1 MILSYQD
8 IHSDVKVDCD
18 VAVIGSGA
26 GGAVIAKELAEMGH
40 SVAVVEEGGY
50 FTRKDFRCRPVKSML
65 SMYQDSGQT
74 FTLGTPICI
83 LPLGKTVGGTTT
95 INSGTCL
102 RIPPKV
108 LKEWQEN
115 YGLKELNE
123 EELGLFCERIER
135 FLYVQPADPEV
146 VGTNNLKFKEG
157 ADKLGY
163 SAGFLPRNAKECEG
177 SGLCAFGCP
186 IDAKQSMNISY
197 IPEASKL
204 GTTIYANCLAEKIV
218 VENGRATGVL
228 GHFVDPDSG
237 RKAKSIQLGAK
248 AVILAAGAIYTPY
261 FLLKN
266 KLATSSG
273 QVGKHLRIHP
283 CAGVAASFDEDV
295 CCWDG
300 IPQSTYVDEFFE
312 EEGIM
317 FEGATTPPE
326 VQSNT
331 LPYAGNKHAKLM
343 SQFSKIALFGSMVS
357 DTSEGSVRALP
368 FSHRPIVL
376 YNLNKNDIRRLQLS
390 VVHLAE
396 IWFAAGAK
404 RVYPMLARMA
414 ELTSPKQVEEL
425 KRFKLSGK
433 DFTITAYHPMG
444 TCRMGSD
451 PTKSVVNV
459 NCETWDVKRLF
470 ICDASV
476 FPTSLGV
483 NPQMTIMA
491 IATRTAAY
499 IDGVLARTNSTK
511 EVVINDDTV

>member
-8 IHSDVKVDCD
+8 IHSDVKIDCD

-40 SVAVVEEGGY
+40 SVVVVEEGGY
-50 FTRKDFRCRPVKSML
+50 FTRKDFRCRPVESML
-65 SMYQDSGQT
+65 LMYRDRGQT
-74 FTLGTPICI
+74 FTLGRPICI

-108 LKEWQEN
+108 LKDWQEN
-115 YGLKELNE
+115 YGLKELGE
-123 EELGLFCERIER
+123 EELGLFYERIEK

-163 SAGFLPRNAKECEG
+163 SAGFLWRNAKECEG

-186 IDAKQSMNISY
+186 IDAKQSMNVSY
-197 IPEASKL
+197 IPEASNL
-204 GTTIYANCLAEKIV
+204 GASIYTHCLAEKIA
-218 VENGRATGVL
+218 VENGRATGIL

-237 RKAKSIQLGAK
+237 RKTKSIQVGTK
-248 AVILAAGAIYTPY
+248 VVVLAAGAIYSPY

-266 KLATSSG
+266 KLANSSG

-283 CAGVAASFDEDV
+283 CVGTGALFDQDIR
-295 CCWDG
+295 CWDG
-300 IPQSTYVDEFFE
+300 IPQSVYVDAFFE

-317 FEGATTPPE
+317 LEGAVTPPD
-326 VQSNT
+326 VQSNA
-331 LPYAGNKHAKLM
+331 LPYAGNEHARLM

-357 DTSEGSVRALP
+357 DTTEGSVRALP
-368 FSHRPIVL
+368 FSHKPTML
-376 YNLNKNDIRRLQLS
+376 YDLNKDDIRRLQLS

-396 IWFAAGAK
+396 IWFTAGAK
-404 RVYPMLARMA
+404 RVYPMLARIP
-414 ELTSPKQVEEL
+414 ELTSPEQVEEL
-425 KRFKLSGK
+425 KRLKLKGN
-433 DFTITAYHPMG
+433 DFIVTAYHPMG
-444 TCRMGSD
+444 TCRMGGD

-459 NCETWDVKRLF
+459 NCETWDVKKLF

-499 IDGVLARTNSTK
+499 IDGVLSNNKCNKGGDNER
-511 EVVINDDTV
+511 

>member
-26 GGAVIAKELAEMGH
+26 GGAVMAKELAEMGH

-50 FTRKDFRCRPVKSML
+50 FIRKDFQCRPVKSML
-65 SMYQDSGQT
+65 LMYRDGGQT
-74 FTLGTPICI
+74 FTMGRPICI

-108 LKEWQEN
+108 LKDWQEN

-123 EELGLFCERIER
+123 EELGLFYERIEK

-163 SAGFLPRNAKECEG
+163 SAGFLRRNAKECEG

-204 GTTIYANCLAEKIV
+204 GATIYANCLVEKVV
-218 VENGRATGVL
+218 VENGTATGVL
-228 GHFVDPDSG
+228 GHFIDLDSR
-237 RKAKSIQLGAK
+237 RKTKSIQVGAK
-248 AVILAAGAIYTPY
+248 VIVLAAGATYSPY

-266 KLATSSG
+266 KLANSSG

-283 CAGVAASFDEDV
+283 CVCTGALFDQDTR
-295 CCWDG
+295 CWDG
-300 IPQSTYVDEFFE
+300 IPQSVYVDEFFE

-317 FEGATTPPE
+317 LEGVATPPD

-331 LPYAGNKHAKLM
+331 LPYAGNEHARLM
-343 SQFSKIALFGSMVS
+343 GQFSKIALFGSMVS
-357 DTSEGSVRALP
+357 DTTEGSVRTLP
-368 FSHRPIVL
+368 FYHKPIML
-376 YNLNKNDIRRLQLS
+376 YDLNKDDTHRLQLS

-396 IWFAAGAK
+396 IWLAAGAK
-404 RVYPMLARMA
+404 RVYPMLARRP
-414 ELTSPKQVEEL
+414 ELTSPKQVNEL
-425 KRFKLSGK
+425 KGLKLKGD
-433 DFTITAYHPMG
+433 DFFITAYHPMG
-444 TCRMGSD
+444 TCRMGDD

-476 FPTSLGV
+476 FPTSPGV
-483 NPQMTIMA
+483 NPQMTVMA

-499 IDGVLARTNSTK
+499 IDGVLARTNSTR
-511 EVVINDDTV
+511 EVIINDTV

>member
-40 SVAVVEEGGY
+40 SVVVVEEGGY
-50 FTRKDFRCRPVKSML
+50 FTRKDFRCRPVESML
-65 SMYQDSGQT
+65 LMYRDRGQT
-74 FTLGTPICI
+74 FTLGRPICI

-108 LKEWQEN
+108 LKDWQDN
-115 YGLKELNE
+115 YGLKELGE
-123 EELGLFCERIER
+123 EELGLFYERIEK

-163 SAGFLPRNAKECEG
+163 SAGFLRRNAKECEG

-186 IDAKQSMNISY
+186 IDAKQSMNVSY
-197 IPEASKL
+197 IPEASNL
-204 GTTIYANCLAEKIV
+204 GASIYTNCLAEKIA
-218 VENGRATGVL
+218 VENGRATGIL

-237 RKAKSIQLGAK
+237 RKTKSIQVGTK
-248 AVILAAGAIYTPY
+248 VVILAAGAIYSPY

-266 KLATSSG
+266 KLANSSG

-283 CAGVAASFDEDV
+283 CVGTGALFDQDIR
-295 CCWDG
+295 CWDG
-300 IPQSTYVDEFFE
+300 IPQSVYVDEFFE

-317 FEGATTPPE
+317 LEGAVTPPD
-326 VQSNT
+326 VHSNT
-331 LPYAGNKHAKLM
+331 LPYTGNEHARLM
-343 SQFSKIALFGSMVS
+343 SQFPKIALFGSMVS
-357 DTSEGSVRALP
+357 DTTEGSVRSLP
-368 FSHRPIVL
+368 FYHKPTML
-376 YNLNKNDIRRLQLS
+376 YDLNKDDIHRLQLS

-396 IWFAAGAK
+396 IWFTAGAK
-404 RVYPMLARMA
+404 RVYPMLARIP

-425 KRFKLSGK
+425 KRLKLKGN
-433 DFTITAYHPMG
+433 DFIVTAYHPMG

-459 NCETWDVKRLF
+459 NCETWDVKKMF

-499 IDGVLARTNSTK
+499 IDGVLNNNKYTK
-511 EVVINDDTV
+511 GGDNER